1 MNRSGQSVVAVCSCY
16 KILPQEILVVH
27 DELDLLPGI
36 ARMKFGGGSAGHN
49 GLKDISERLAQQDYW
64 RLRIGIGHPRSL
76 NLAQA
81 VGDFVL
87 HRPAP
92 AQFNL
97 IDSAMQSILP
107 QMSSF
112 LFGER
117 ESAIAIMHRA
127 TSVPRENTKHGL

>member
-1 MNRSGQSVVAVCSCY
+1 MNRSGQSVVAVCSFY

-64 RLRIGIGHPRSL
+64 RLRIGIGHHRSL

-81 VGDFVL
+81 VVDFVL

-127 TSVPRENTKHGL
+127 ASVPRENTKHGL